1 MATFQDYL
9 AEIEKPIRESLT
21 KVVFLRADET
31 PLFEVTNEISTDG
44 SLNIQNKN
52 GVRRSVGFGLDNFN
66 QQFFPE
72 LDSPIWL
79 GKKFKLYMGYRIDG
93 EDFYLP
99 QGVFVMDD
107 PMVESET
114 NTVQINA
121 VDKFGLL
128 DGSLG
133 GELDSIF
140 IINAGVTVNT
150 AVRSVMLLS
159 NDTKPIII
167 DSTVASQTLPYQII
181 KETGDTLGSILEE
194 LALAFSCNVY
204 YNEDGSLVFEKDIS
218 DAIKGSLYDFIVEDN
233 EVNYAGGNTRHKFRE
248 VYNACLVIGDNING
262 SIATGEVLNNDLLS
276 DTSIPN
282 IGYKRTLVI
291 YDDIIYN
298 SSLAIERAKYELKRA
313 MTVGTEGSLTSVQM
327 YHFDVDRVITIT
339 NERLNFD
346 HKRTLI
352 NSISI
357 PFNMSEMSL
366 QLVDT
371 FEITLT

>member
-52 GVRRSVGFGLDNFN
+52 GVRRSVGFGIDNFT
-66 QQFFPE
+66 QQYYPE
-72 LDSPIWL
+72 LDSPIWI
-79 GKKFKLYMGYRIDG
+79 GKKFKLYMGYRING

-107 PMVESET
+107 PTVESET
-114 NTVQINA
+114 DTVQISA

-159 NDTKPIII
+159 NDTRPIII

-181 KETGDTLGSILEE
+181 KGTGDTLGSILEE

-204 YNEDGSLVFEKDIS
+204 YNEDGSLVFVS
-218 DAIKGSLYDFIVEDN
+218 
-233 EVNYAGGNTRHKFRE
+233 
-248 VYNACLVIGDNING
+248 
-262 SIATGEVLNNDLLS
+262 
-276 DTSIPN
+276 
-282 IGYKRTLVI
+282 
-291 YDDIIYN
+291 
-298 SSLAIERAKYELKRA
+298 
-313 MTVGTEGSLTSVQM
+313 
-327 YHFDVDRVITIT
+327 
-339 NERLNFD
+339 
-346 HKRTLI
+346 
-352 NSISI
+352 
-357 PFNMSEMSL
+357 
-366 QLVDT
+366 
-371 FEITLT
+371 